1 KQGKE
6 KPQTKDQA
14 DFSITRETAAGDVT
28 VLVVDVTSGDPL
40 DVSDRLKQKH
50 APAVVIVGRQENG
63 AAQILINMDRS
74 LEGRGVHAG
83 DVIRDAAAL
92 LGGKGG
98 GRPTMARAGGKDAA
112 RLPAALALAERTI
125 LDKLG

>member
-1 KQGKE
+1 M
-6 KPQTKDQA
+6 
-14 DFSITRETAAGDVT
+14 T

-50 APAVVIVGRQENG
+50 APAVVIVGLRENG
-63 AAQILINMDRS
+63 SAQILINMDRS

-92 LGGKGG
+92 IGGKGG
-98 GRPTMARAGGKDAA
+98 GRPTMARAGGKDAE
-112 RLPAALALAERTI
+112 RLPAAIALAEKTI
-125 LDKLG
+125 IEALT